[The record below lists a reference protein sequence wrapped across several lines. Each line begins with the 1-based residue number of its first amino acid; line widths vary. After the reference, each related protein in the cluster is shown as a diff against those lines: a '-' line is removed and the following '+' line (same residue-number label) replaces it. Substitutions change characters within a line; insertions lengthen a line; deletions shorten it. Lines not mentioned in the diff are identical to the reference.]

1 MADWIVNQRDVD
13 VEHQVWH
20 WEDQTYERYRQHL
33 SVVLG
38 NTPDAPHPFDVEL
51 TRVPPGARPCPVH
64 AHKERWEFFI
74 VVEGRASIERD
85 GEEVEVGQGACF
97 MQPAGTRHRIRN
109 ASNVDDLVFYVIAN
123 EVEDE
128 TTERVRV

>member
-1 MADWIVNQRDVD
+1 MADWIVDQCDVD

-20 WEDQTYERYRQHL
+20 WQDQTYERYRQHL
-33 SVVLG
+33 SVALG

-64 AHKERWEFFI
+64 AHSERWEFFI
-74 VVEGRASIERD
+74 ITEGRACVERD
-85 GEEVEVGQGACF
+85 GEESEFGQGSCF
-97 MQPAGTRHRIRN
+97 IQPAGTRHRIRN
-109 ASNVDDLVFYVIAN
+109 ASDADDLVFYVVAN

-128 TTERVRV
+128 STERVRV